1 MLAGLSG
8 QGKRHLLVSEGCRAT
23 PSRRTHPCPAL
34 PYSASEAGNHLLS
47 LEQMPGLPTDLSLH
61 SRGRLKGAPDRC
73 LVQRESRG
81 CIDSQELSTKG
92 PRVTEEKQ
100 GQMGPASPCQQCSLR
115 SDQLGLSAFLP
126 LCGKV
131 HTGVLQPCSPADAR
145 PSSPVVLCLLQP
157 TFPRVHSKL

>member
-61 SRGRLKGAPDRC
+61 SWGRLKGAPDRC

-126 LCGKV
+126 LARSTQGS
-131 HTGVLQPCSPADAR
+131 CSPAVLQMPGPLPR
-145 PSSPVVLCLLQP
+145 LYSVCFNPPSPESTANC
-157 TFPRVHSKL
+157 S